1 MADGSIPLDPIE
13 PTVIGPGL
21 AAVSLAPTV
30 WDDLPDWQYALTPDG
45 IVWQRRRGLWWPA
58 P

>member
-21 AAVSLAPTV
+21 AAVSLEAPVSDSRTTETAHTLGV
-30 WDDLPDWQYALTPDG
+30 T
-45 IVWQRRRGLWWPA
+45 RRVDVDA
-58 P
+58 D